1 MRLPGGKRYFKEKRA
16 QFKGGPLRA
25 GDFYGEKGYP
35 QSDRIELDAI
45 VQQVAE
51 QLVQSGLYLG
61 NPDALK
67 SK

>member
-1 MRLPGGKRYFKEKRA
+1 MRQPGGKRYFKEKQA

-35 QSDRIELDAI
+35 QSDRIDLDAL

-51 QLVQSGLYLG
+51 RLIESGLYVG
-61 NPDALK
+61 NPEALE